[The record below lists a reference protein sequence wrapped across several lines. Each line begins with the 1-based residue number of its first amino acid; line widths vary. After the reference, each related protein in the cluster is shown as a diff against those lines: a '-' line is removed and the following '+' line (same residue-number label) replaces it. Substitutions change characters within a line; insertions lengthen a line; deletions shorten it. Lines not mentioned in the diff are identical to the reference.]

1 MKSFT
6 ILEIV
11 LVLTLIPTFFGL
23 LSYGFLDIYNRY
35 LLDSEKQLLL
45 DLLFKARHRA
55 EINYLGQSHGVSWAE
70 DQYLL
75 FIGTSSSERLSQY
88 DERYPKA
95 KIIQINAPFTEVVFY
110 PLTQKTNASGSII
123 LSLYGREEIIKVNH
137 EGVIEY

>member
-55 EINYLGQSHGVSWAE
+55 EINYLSQSHGVSWLE

-88 DERYPKA
+88 DERYPRTKA
-95 KIIQINAPFTEVVFY
+95 IQIIAPFTELVFY

-123 LSLYGREEIIKVNH
+123 LSLYGREEIIKVNY